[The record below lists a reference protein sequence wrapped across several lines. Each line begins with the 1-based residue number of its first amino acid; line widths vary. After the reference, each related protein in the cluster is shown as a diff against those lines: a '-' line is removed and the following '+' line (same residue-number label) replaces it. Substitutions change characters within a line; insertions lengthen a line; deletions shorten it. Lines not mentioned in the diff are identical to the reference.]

1 MTARKQPTVVMHFTH
16 IDHLATVV
24 QHGLLSD
31 AAAQATGLLTTEVGN
46 REIKERRRRRAVPIE
61 PGGTVADYAPFYFRA
76 PSPMMSAIA
85 NGRVEEYQAGTGR
98 LIYLVS
104 TLEKLVADGL
114 EPIITDRNAA
124 LEVAA
129 FRSVDLADPLDDG
142 FIEWEIIRARY
153 WGNYPAGKE
162 RRMAECLVHG
172 RVPWHSF
179 LGVVTRNDVVA
190 QEVQATL
197 AAQRAS
203 VQVNVRPDW
212 YL

>member
-1 MTARKQPTVVMHFTH
+1 MTVRKQPTVVMHFTH
-16 IDHLATVV
+16 VDHLATVV

-61 PGGTVADYAPFYFRA
+61 PGRTVADYAPFYFRA

-129 FRSVDLADPLDDG
+129 FRSVDLTDPLDDG

-153 WGNYPAGKE
+153 WGNYPDGKE

-190 QEVQATL
+190 QEVQAIL

-203 VQVNVRPDW
+203 VQVKVIPNW

>member
-1 MTARKQPTVVMHFTH
+1 MTGRKQPTVVMHFTH

-31 AAAQATGLLTTEVGN
+31 TEAQATGLLSTEVGN
-46 REIKERRRRRAVPIE
+46 REIKERRRRREVPIE
-61 PGGTVADYAPFYFRA
+61 PGGVVADYAPFYFRA

-85 NGRVEEYQAGTGR
+85 HGRVDEYQAGTGR
-98 LIYLVS
+98 LVYLVS
-104 TLEKLVADGL
+104 TLERLVADDL
-114 EPIITDRNAA
+114 RPIITDRNAA

-153 WGNYPAGKE
+153 WGDYPDGKE

-172 RVPWHSF
+172 RVPWPSF
-179 LGVVTRNDVVA
+179 LGIVTRNDIVA
-190 QEVQATL
+190 QEVQAIL
-197 AAQRAS
+197 AEHGANL
-203 VQVNVRPDW
+203 QVKVIPDW